1 MNEKKVHWMSW
12 SRLCKSKKMGGIG
25 FRDLHTFNLALLAKQ
40 AWKLVQKMDSLFYRI
55 YKARYFPTTTFLDAE
70 MGHNPSYVWRSLL
83 SAREVILA
91 GSKWQVGND
100 ETIKILSHEWLPQ
113 PPELIGDILED
124 MCVKEL
130 IDQQT
135 KQWDRGKVN
144 VLFFEATRQEI
155 LAIPLTRV
163 EEEDRV
169 IWKAN
174 KVHDFSVKS
183 AY

>member
-1 MNEKKVHWMSW
+1 MSW
-12 SRLCKSKKMGGIG
+12 SRLCKSKKMGGMG
-25 FRDLHTFNLALLAKQ
+25 FRDLHAFNLALLAKQ
-40 AWKLVQKMDSLFYRI
+40 AWKLVQKTDSLFYRI
-55 YKARYFPTTTFLDAE
+55 YKARYFPTTTFLDAK

-91 GSKWQVGND
+91 GSKWQVGNG
-100 ETIKILSHEWLPQ
+100 ETIKILSHEWLPH
-113 PPELIGDILED
+113 PPELNGDILED
-124 MCVKEL
+124 MCVKEV
-130 IDQQT
+130 IDQQM

-144 VLFFEATRQEI
+144 ALFSEATRQEI

-163 EEEDRV
+163 KEEDRV